1 MSVGN
6 VVYGS
11 NYFPRPKDERVIWRK
26 LAQGDHLL
34 LLAPRRVGKSSLI
47 HRLKDNPKEGYA
59 LIYSY
64 VQDCTDEQEFYRK
77 LLKSITQSEFVTN
90 TASVSTKVKGWFSK
104 LDIDF
109 SVEAFGVK
117 VAADKKNTHE
127 PCVINTDIIR
137 QILMDSLSD
146 TEITLIIAIDEFPDV
161 LINIHKQHGEM
172 AAIKFLSGI
181 REICQDIDFNKKVR
195 FIFTGSIGLDT
206 VAKKLNLSNLI
217 NVFVH
222 TTINPLSALEAKNFI
237 DFYFNKSSE
246 RVLSD
251 NLKSLIIEQV
261 GWNMPYY
268 LALVCEEI
276 LDNYEDDQL
285 LEEQDVVSCID
296 QLFQQETKTKFSH
309 WRERL
314 NRLEKLERIFAES
327 TLTLVSEHSG
337 ALPYSEIFNLSQHE
351 DYKDHINA
359 SYVLTCLKHEGYL
372 YHSENDTYQFTSPLL
387 KRWWIRYGK

>member
-6 VVYGS
+6 VVYGN

-47 HRLKDNPKEGYA
+47 HHLKDNPKEGYA

-64 VQDCTDEQEFYRK
+64 VQDCIDEQEFYRK

-104 LDIDF
+104 LDIDL

-117 VAADKKNTHE
+117 VAADKRNTDE
-127 PCVINTDIIR
+127 PCAINTDIIR

-161 LINIHKQHGEM
+161 LINIYKQHGEM

-237 DFYFNKSSE
+237 DFYFKKSSE

-251 NLKSLIIEQV
+251 DLKNIIIEQV

-276 LDNYEDDQL
+276 LDNYEDEQL
-285 LEEQDVVSCID
+285 LEEQDIVSCID
-296 QLFQQETKTKFSH
+296 QLFEQETKTKFSH

-327 TLTLVSEHSG
+327 TLTLVSDHSG

-359 SYVLTCLKHEGYL
+359 SYVLTSLKHEGYL
-372 YHSENDTYQFTSPLL
+372 YHSEDDTYQFTSPLL
-387 KRWWIRYGK
+387 KRWWVRYGK